1 MNKCKVIAVTN
12 QKGGVGKT
20 TTAVN
25 LGVGL
30 AQQGKKVLLVDT
42 DPQGSLT
49 VSLGVKNPDEL
60 DTTISDLM
68 QVVVDNGNLSP
79 RDKGILKD
87 IEGVDL
93 VPSNI
98 GLSSFEVSLVN
109 TMSREFVLRSYLG
122 AVKRD
127 YDYVLIDCMPSLGIG
142 DVKLDDISPRM
153 MTKFYKD
160 LQTVKAVPRYG
171 HPDGELISPST
182 IREIHKL
189 LRNAFNQAVKWEI
202 MARNPVQNA
211 TVPKAEKH
219 ERDIWDAQTLMKAL
233 SLCDDPFLSLAI
245 NLAFACSLRMG
256 ELLGLTWNCVD
267 ISQDSIDN
275 DCAYIY
281 IDKELQRISRESL
294 AQMGEKGIMFK
305 FPTVRGCN
313 STVLALKEPKTRT
326 SVRKVFLPRAVA
338 EMLVERKKTVDE
350 LKELLGDEYRDYD
363 LVFASTQGTP
373 TEANFINRAFSKLI
387 QDNNLPKVVFHS
399 LRHTS
404 TTYKLKLSGGDI
416 KAVQGDTGHAQ
427 ATMVTERYAHILD
440 DDRRVNAA
448 RFQKEF
454 YGGGGTAETT
464 TAVEAPR
471 EQQPPASDPLQNL
484 DAAAKQQL
492 LLKLLAESP
501 DMAALLTALAGRS
514 A

>member
-1 MNKCKVIAVTN
+1 MADNRKYYYLKLKESYFDEDAI
-12 QKGGVGKT
+12 
-20 TTAVN
+20 
-25 LGVGL
+25 
-30 AQQGKKVLLVDT
+30 VLLE
-42 DPQGSLT
+42 S
-49 VSLGVKNPDEL
+49 
-60 DTTISDLM
+60 M
-68 QVVVDNGNLSP
+68 QDGMLY
-79 RDKGILKD
+79 
-87 IEGVDL
+87 
-93 VPSNI
+93 SNI
-98 GLSSFEVSLVN
+98 LLKLYLKSLKNGGKLQLAENIPYTAQMIATITRQQVGTVERALQIFMKLGLVEPLQN
-109 TMSREFVLRSYLG
+109 GALYMSN
-122 AVKRD
+122 
-127 YDYVLIDCMPSLGIG
+127 I
-142 DVKLDDISPRM
+142 
-153 MTKFYKD
+153 
-160 LQTVKAVPRYG
+160 
-171 HPDGELISPST
+171 
-182 IREIHKL
+182 
-189 LRNAFNQAVKWEI
+189 
-202 MARNPVQNA
+202 
-211 TVPKAEKH
+211 
-219 ERDIWDAQTLMKAL
+219 
-233 SLCDDPFLSLAI
+233 CDDPFLSLAI

-267 ISQDSIDN
+267 ISQDSIEHN
-275 DCAYIY
+275 SAYIY

-294 AQMGEKGIMFK
+294 AQIGEKGIMFK

-373 TEANFINRAFSKLI
+373 TEANHLTRAFNKLI
-387 QDNNLPKVVFHS
+387 KDNDLPKVVFHS

-454 YGGGGTAETT
+454 YGGGGTVETT
-464 TAVEAPR
+464 AAGSPPR
-471 EQQPPASDPLQNL
+471 EQQTPTSDPLQNL
-484 DAAAKQQL
+484 DVAAKQQL

-501 DMAALLTALAGRS
+501 DMAALLTAFAGRS
-514 A
+514 E

>member
-1 MNKCKVIAVTN
+1 MASIIKRKTKYSVVYTYTDNSGMKR
-12 QKGGVGKT
+12 QKWETCGSHAEAKKRKAEIEHQIDTGVFIPPSADT
-20 TTAVN
+20 
-25 LGVGL
+25 LSDFL
-30 AQQGKKVLLVDT
+30 AEY
-42 DPQGSLT
+42 
-49 VSLGVKNPDEL
+49 VSLYGISTWAPSTL
-60 DTTISDLM
+60 DNHKS
-68 QVVVDNGNLSP
+68 
-79 RDKGILKD
+79 
-87 IEGVDL
+87 
-93 VPSNI
+93 
-98 GLSSFEVSLVN
+98 
-109 TMSREFVLRSYLG
+109 
-122 AVKRD
+122 
-127 YDYVLIDCMPSLGIG
+127 LIDNYIKPIIG

-160 LQTVKAVPRYG
+160 LQTVTAVPRFG
-171 HPDGELISPST
+171 HPEGELISPNT

-189 LRNAFNQAVKWEI
+189 LRNAFNQAVKWEL
-202 MARNPVQNA
+202 MLRNPVQNA

-256 ELLGLTWNCVD
+256 ELLGLTWDCVD
-267 ISQDSIDN
+267 ISQESIDN

-281 IDKELQRISRESL
+281 VEKELQRISRESL
-294 AQMGEKGIMFK
+294 TQLGDKGIMFK
-305 FPTVRGCN
+305 FPTMRGCN
-313 STVLALKEPKTRT
+313 STVLALKEPKTKT

-338 EMLVERKKTVDE
+338 EMLVERKRTVDE
-350 LKELLGDEYRDYD
+350 LKELLGDEYRDYN

-387 QDNNLPKVVFHS
+387 QENDLPKVVFHS

-454 YGGGGTAETT
+454 YGGGDTSSAEPAA
-464 TAVEAPR
+464 AVDAPKAA
-471 EQQPPASDPLQNL
+471 QPASDLLQNL

-492 LLKLLAESP
+492 LLKLLTESP
-501 DMAALLTALAGRS
+501 EMSALLTALSVRS

>member
-1 MNKCKVIAVTN
+1 
-12 QKGGVGKT
+12 
-20 TTAVN
+20 
-25 LGVGL
+25 
-30 AQQGKKVLLVDT
+30 
-42 DPQGSLT
+42 
-49 VSLGVKNPDEL
+49 
-60 DTTISDLM
+60 
-68 QVVVDNGNLSP
+68 
-79 RDKGILKD
+79 
-87 IEGVDL
+87 
-93 VPSNI
+93 
-98 GLSSFEVSLVN
+98 
-109 TMSREFVLRSYLG
+109 
-122 AVKRD
+122 
-127 YDYVLIDCMPSLGIG
+127 
-142 DVKLDDISPRM
+142 
-153 MTKFYKD
+153 
-160 LQTVKAVPRYG
+160 
-171 HPDGELISPST
+171 
-182 IREIHKL
+182 
-189 LRNAFNQAVKWEI
+189 
-202 MARNPVQNA
+202 
-211 TVPKAEKH
+211 
-219 ERDIWDAQTLMKAL
+219 
-233 SLCDDPFLSLAI
+233 
-245 NLAFACSLRMG
+245 
-256 ELLGLTWNCVD
+256 
-267 ISQDSIDN
+267 
-275 DCAYIY
+275 
-281 IDKELQRISRESL
+281 
-294 AQMGEKGIMFK
+294 MFK

-387 QDNNLPKVVFHS
+387 QDNDLPKVVFHS

-454 YGGGGTAETT
+454 YGGGDTKKAEAAA
-464 TAVEAPR
+464 AVEATK

-492 LLKLLAESP
+492 LLKLLTESP

>member
-1 MNKCKVIAVTN
+1 MASIIKRKTKYSVVYTYTDSNGAKR
-12 QKGGVGKT
+12 QKWETCGSHAEAKKRKAEIEHQIDTGVFIPPS
-20 TTAVN
+20 A
-25 LGVGL
+25 
-30 AQQGKKVLLVDT
+30 DT
-42 DPQGSLT
+42 LSDFLDEY
-49 VSLGVKNPDEL
+49 VSLYGVS
-60 DTTISDLM
+60 TWA
-68 QVVVDNGNLSP
+68 
-79 RDKGILKD
+79 
-87 IEGVDL
+87 
-93 VPSNI
+93 PSTFD
-98 GLSSFEVSLVN
+98 GHK
-109 TMSREFVLRSYLG
+109 
-122 AVKRD
+122 A
-127 YDYVLIDCMPSLGIG
+127 LIDNYIKPVIG

-160 LQTVKAVPRYG
+160 LQTVRAVPRYG
-171 HPDGELISPST
+171 HPDDELISSNT

-189 LRNAFNQAVKWEI
+189 LRNAFNQAVKWEL
-202 MARNPVQNA
+202 MARNPVLNA

-233 SLCDDPFLSLAI
+233 SLCDDPFLSLAM

-267 ISQDSIDN
+267 ISQDSIDQ

-294 AQMGEKGIMFK
+294 AQIGEKGIMFK
-305 FPTVRGCN
+305 FPTMRGCN
-313 STVLALKEPKTRT
+313 STVLALKEPKTKT
-326 SVRKVFLPRAVA
+326 SVRKVFLPKAVA

-350 LKELLGDEYRDYD
+350 LKELLGDEYRDYN

-387 QDNNLPKVVFHS
+387 TDNNLPKVVFHS

-427 ATMVTERYAHILD
+427 STMVTERYAHILD
-440 DDRRVNAA
+440 DDRRVNAV

-454 YGGGGTAETT
+454 YGGCDPIQSKARETDNLSKEPQQAP
-464 TAVEAPR
+464 AV
-471 EQQPPASDPLQNL
+471 DPLKNL

-492 LLKLLAESP
+492 LIQLLTESP
-501 DMAALLTALAGRS
+501 EMASLLTALAGRS

>member
-1 MNKCKVIAVTN
+1 MASIIKRKTKYSVVYTYTDSSGAKR
-12 QKGGVGKT
+12 QKWETCGSHAEAKKRKAEIEHQIDTGVFIPPS
-20 TTAVN
+20 A
-25 LGVGL
+25 
-30 AQQGKKVLLVDT
+30 DT
-42 DPQGSLT
+42 LSDFLDEY
-49 VSLGVKNPDEL
+49 VSLYGISTWAPSTL
-60 DTTISDLM
+60 DNHKSLIANYIKPM
-68 QVVVDNGNLSP
+68 IGN
-79 RDKGILKD
+79 
-87 IEGVDL
+87 
-93 VPSNI
+93 
-98 GLSSFEVSLVN
+98 
-109 TMSREFVLRSYLG
+109 
-122 AVKRD
+122 
-127 YDYVLIDCMPSLGIG
+127 
-142 DVKLDDISPRM
+142 VKLDDISPRM
-153 MTKFYKD
+153 MTKFYKE
-160 LQTVKAVPRYG
+160 LQTVRAAPRYG
-171 HPDGELISPST
+171 HPEDELISPNT

-189 LRNAFNQAVKWEI
+189 LRNAFNQAVKWEL
-202 MARNPVQNA
+202 MSRNPVQNA

-267 ISQDSIDN
+267 ISQESIDN

-294 AQMGEKGIMFK
+294 AQLGDKGIMFK
-305 FPTVRGCN
+305 FPTMRGCN
-313 STVLALKEPKTRT
+313 STVLALKEPKTKT
-326 SVRKVFLPRAVA
+326 SVRKVFLPKTVA
-338 EMLVERKKTVDE
+338 EMLVERKRMVDE

-387 QDNNLPKVVFHS
+387 KDNDLPRVVFHS

-454 YGGGGTAETT
+454 YGGRGADSAEAVATGGTASTI
-464 TAVEAPR
+464 
-471 EQQPPASDPLQNL
+471 QQAPASDPLQNL

-501 DMAALLTALAGRS
+501 NMAALLTAFAGQS
-514 A
+514 T

>member
-1 MNKCKVIAVTN
+1 M
-12 QKGGVGKT
+12 
-20 TTAVN
+20 
-25 LGVGL
+25 
-30 AQQGKKVLLVDT
+30 
-42 DPQGSLT
+42 
-49 VSLGVKNPDEL
+49 
-60 DTTISDLM
+60 
-68 QVVVDNGNLSP
+68 
-79 RDKGILKD
+79 
-87 IEGVDL
+87 
-93 VPSNI
+93 
-98 GLSSFEVSLVN
+98 
-109 TMSREFVLRSYLG
+109 
-122 AVKRD
+122 
-127 YDYVLIDCMPSLGIG
+127 
-142 DVKLDDISPRM
+142 
-153 MTKFYKD
+153 
-160 LQTVKAVPRYG
+160 KAVSRYG
-171 HPDGELISPST
+171 HSDDELISPNT

-189 LRNAFNQAVKWEI
+189 LRNAFNQAVKWEL
-202 MARNPVQNA
+202 MARNPAQNA

-219 ERDIWDAQTLMKAL
+219 ERNIWDAQTLMKAL

-267 ISQDSIDN
+267 ISQDSIDH

-294 AQMGEKGIMFK
+294 AQIGEKGIMFK
-305 FPTVRGCN
+305 FPTMRGCN
-313 STVLALKEPKTRT
+313 STVLTLKEPKTKT

-338 EMLVERKKTVDE
+338 EMLVERRKTIDE

-373 TEANFINRAFSKLI
+373 TEANYINRAFSKLI
-387 QDNNLPKVVFHS
+387 ADNNLPKVVFHS

-454 YGGGGTAETT
+454 YGGGGTVETT
-464 TAVEAPR
+464 EVTKSPK
-471 EQQPPASDPLQNL
+471 EQQIPMQDSLQNL

-492 LLKLLAESP
+492 LLKLLTESP
-501 DMAALLTALAGRS
+501 DIAALLTALVGKS